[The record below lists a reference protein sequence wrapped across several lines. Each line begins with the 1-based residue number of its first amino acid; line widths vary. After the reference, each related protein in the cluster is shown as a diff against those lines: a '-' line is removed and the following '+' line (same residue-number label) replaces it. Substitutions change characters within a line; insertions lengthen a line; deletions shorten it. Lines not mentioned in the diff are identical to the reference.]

1 MPLGGLKLVRK
12 LLRCVLRLLLCLV
25 GLLGFVVGS
34 VGLIFDPI
42 SMPVFWAGVVITLAG
57 GVVFLVMAKMGLHEG
72 H

>member
-1 MPLGGLKLVRK
+1 MSNSHGNTPAAWSAV
-12 LLRCVLRLLLCLV
+12 VV
-25 GLLGFVVGS
+25 GLIGFVVGS
-34 VGLIFDPI
+34 VGLISDPI

>member
-1 MPLGGLKLVRK
+1 MSNSHGNTPAAWSAV
-12 LLRCVLRLLLCLV
+12 VV
-25 GLLGFVVGS
+25 GLIGFVVGS

>member
-1 MPLGGLKLVRK
+1 MSNSHGNTPAAWSAV
-12 LLRCVLRLLLCLV
+12 VV
-25 GLLGFVVGS
+25 GLIGFVVGS
-34 VGLIFDPI
+34 VGLIFGPI

>member
-1 MPLGGLKLVRK
+1 MSNSHGNTPAAWS
-12 LLRCVLRLLLCLV
+12 
-25 GLLGFVVGS
+25 LLGFVVGS

>member
-1 MPLGGLKLVRK
+1 MV
-12 LLRCVLRLLLCLV
+12 V
-25 GLLGFVVGS
+25 GLIGFVVGS